1 MRLHPIVWELSRVA
15 ARDDAI
21 PLASP
26 IATKSGEQISV
37 IPVRKGT
44 HIDMSF
50 CSYHRWVAVRC
61 RPAVSLKCDI
71 RLPEVWGED
80 ADEWNPRRFR
90 HVDKEKQ
97 ISVGLYANL

>member
-21 PLASP
+21 PLAFP
-26 IATKSGEQISV
+26 ITTKSGEHITV

-50 CSYHRWVAVRC
+50 CSYGR
-61 RPAVSLKCDI
+61 
-71 RLPEVWGED
+71 
-80 ADEWNPRRFR
+80 
-90 HVDKEKQ
+90 
-97 ISVGLYANL
+97 